1 MLRKGRD
8 EKHRVQGGVTGQLRS
23 RCERPMTLWL
33 LVWVMDAW
41 VSSML
46 YQCQECHEPRQ
57 MTLKLALGN

>member
-1 MLRKGRD
+1 
-8 EKHRVQGGVTGQLRS
+8 
-23 RCERPMTLWL
+23 MTLWL

-41 VSSML
+41 LPSML